1 MNFLRYDT
9 KVQVT
14 TTKNRVD
21 FINIRIFCVS
31 KTIIKKKKKRDTQNG
46 RKYLQITFLIRE
58 LDLEY
63 TKNSYN
69 SIIKRK

>member
-31 KTIIKKKKKRDTQNG
+31 KTIIKKKKK
-46 RKYLQITFLIRE
+46 
-58 LDLEY
+58 
-63 TKNSYN
+63 
-69 SIIKRK
+69 KRHTEW